1 MAGALGGASCDIMSC
16 LVRVYPNSTAERDAP
31 AVLAPAPEGGGV
43 PLTINFDAMALAL
56 ELAALRTS
64 NERASRRE
72 FALVSPDSLQ
82 DTALGMPAQCDTL
95 ALLWQSLMQYVFA
108 ITECQNALIMCTN
121 EACTPHC

>member
-1 MAGALGGASCDIMSC
+1 MSC

-64 NERASRRE
+64 KRESEPSR
-72 FALVSPDSLQ
+72 V
-82 DTALGMPAQCDTL
+82 C
-95 ALLWQSLMQYVFA
+95 
-108 ITECQNALIMCTN
+108 
-121 EACTPHC
+121 ACEP

>member
-1 MAGALGGASCDIMSC
+1 MSC
-16 LVRVYPNSTAERDAP
+16 PARVYPNSTAERDAP
-31 AVLAPAPEGGGV
+31 AVLAPTSEGGTA

-82 DTALGMPAQCDTL
+82 DTALGMPSQCNTL
-95 ALLWQSLMQYVFA
+95 ALLWWQCHEKCDLQ
-108 ITECQNALIMCTN
+108 
-121 EACTPHC
+121 H